1 MKLVLNE
8 EQQFL
13 KDTAKNFAE
22 ERTPINHFRNLRDA
36 KDSLLWDKEIWGEM
50 VKLGWAGIL
59 IPEEYGGSDFG
70 ITGMS
75 VVLQECGKTLTPS
88 PLLATAVLG
97 AYAIK
102 EFGTDKQK
110 SKYLPLIAD
119 GEITTAVA
127 FDESSHHDISNTELS
142 AVEADGSFVLNGSK
156 KLVVDGSSADVL
168 IVLGRT
174 SGAKGEMAGLSLF
187 ILESHTDG
195 VSRAKLDMA
204 DSRNYANIEF
214 NDVVVSPDALLGS
227 QEAGGEA
234 MDHILDIGRI
244 ALSAE
249 MLGNSEA
256 AFSTTI
262 DYLKERKQFGVLI
275 GTFQA
280 LQHRAAEMF
289 CEIELTKSSVMAAM
303 QGADENSNQL
313 QVLASLAKSIS
324 GDTLHLVS
332 NEAIQMHGGIG
343 VTDEYDLGFFLKRA
357 RVAEQIFGSVN
368 FHKERYANLS
378 GF

>member
-13 KDTAKNFAE
+13 KDTAKNFAA
-22 ERTPINHFRNLRDA
+22 ERTPINHFRNLRDS
-36 KDSLLWDKEIWGEM
+36 KDSLLWDKDIWQEM
-50 VKLGWAGIL
+50 VNLGWSGIL

-88 PLLATAVLG
+88 PLFATAVLG
-97 AYAIK
+97 AYALK
-102 EFGTDKQK
+102 EFGSEEQK
-110 SKYLPLIAD
+110 SKYLPLIVD
-119 GEITTAVA
+119 GSITTAIA
-127 FDESSHHDISNTELS
+127 IDESSHHDPANTEL
-142 AVEADGSFVLNGSK
+142 EAKVSNAGFSLNGK
-156 KLVVDGSSADVL
+156 KQLVVDGASADLL
-168 IVLGRT
+168 IVLART
-174 SGAKGEMAGLSLF
+174 SGVKGDIAGLTLF
-187 ILESHTDG
+187 IVDSSSEG
-195 VSRAKLDMA
+195 VSRTKLDMA

-214 NDVVVSPDALLGS
+214 NNVEVDSASVLGS

-234 MDHILDIGRI
+234 IEHILDIGRI

-256 AFSTTI
+256 AFSTTV

-289 CEIELTKSSVMAAM
+289 CEIELTKSAVMAAVH
-303 QGADENSNQL
+303 GADERSNEL
-313 QVLASLAKSIS
+313 QRLSSLAKTIA
-324 GDTLHLVS
+324 GETLHLVS

-343 VTDEYDLGFFLKRA
+343 VTDEYDLGFFIKRS
-357 RVAEQIFGSVN
+357 RVAEQIFGSSTY
-368 FHKERYANLS
+368 HTERYANLS

>member
-36 KDSLLWDKEIWGEM
+36 KDSLLWDKEIWDEM

-102 EFGTDKQK
+102 EFGTDGQK

-142 AVEADGSFVLNGSK
+142 AVEADGNFVLNGSK

-174 SGAKGEMAGLSLF
+174 SGTKGEMAGLSLF

-227 QEAGGEA
+227 REAGGEA

-357 RVAEQIFGSVN
+357 RVTEQIFGSVN

>member
-1 MKLVLNE
+1 
-8 EQQFL
+8 
-13 KDTAKNFAE
+13 
-22 ERTPINHFRNLRDA
+22 
-36 KDSLLWDKEIWGEM
+36 M

-102 EFGTDKQK
+102 EFGTDEQK

-142 AVEADGSFVLNGSK
+142 AVEADGNFVLNGSK

-313 QVLASLAKSIS
+313 QVLASLAKSYFRRHTS
-324 GDTLHLVS
+324 SCFKRS
-332 NEAIQMHGGIG
+332 NSNAWWNWCH
-343 VTDEYDLGFFLKRA
+343 
-357 RVAEQIFGSVN
+357 
-368 FHKERYANLS
+368 
-378 GF
+378 

>member
-22 ERTPINHFRNLRDA
+22 ERTPINHFRSLRDA
-36 KDSLLWDKEIWGEM
+36 KDSLLWDKEIWDEM

-59 IPEEYGGSDFG
+59 VPEEYGGSDFG

-102 EFGTDKQK
+102 EFGTDEQK
-110 SKYLPLIAD
+110 SKYLPLIAS

-127 FDESSHHDISNTELS
+127 FDESSHHDISLTELS
-142 AVEADGSFVLNGSK
+142 AVETEGKFVLNGSK
-156 KLVVDGSSADVL
+156 KLVIDGSSADVL

-174 SGAKGEMAGLSLF
+174 SGSKGEMAGLSLF
-187 ILESHTDG
+187 ILESHADG
-195 VSRAKLDMA
+195 ISRVKLDMA

-214 NDVVVSPDALLGS
+214 NDVVVSSDALLGS

-357 RVAEQIFGSVN
+357 RVTEQIFGSVN

>member
-13 KDTAKNFAE
+13 KDTAKDFAE
-22 ERTPINHFRNLRDA
+22 ERTPITHFRNLRDTNDPA
-36 KDSLLWDKEIWGEM
+36 MWDKNIWEEM
-50 VKLGWAGIL
+50 VNLGWSGIL

-70 ITGMS
+70 VTGMS

-88 PLLATAVLG
+88 PLFATAVLG

-102 EFGTDKQK
+102 EFGDNEQK
-110 SKYLPLIAD
+110 SKYLPLIAS
-119 GEITTAVA
+119 GKITTAVA
-127 FDESSHHDISNTELS
+127 VDESSHHNPANTELS
-142 AVEADGSFVLNGSK
+142 AVTSDNGFVINGSK

-168 IVLGRT
+168 IVLART
-174 SGAKGEMAGLSLF
+174 SGSKGELAGLTLF
-187 ILESHTDG
+187 IVDSKADGIIRSKLE
-195 VSRAKLDMA
+195 MA

-214 NDVVVSPDALLGS
+214 NNVAVGASSVLGS

-234 MDHILDIGRI
+234 IDHILDIGRI

-313 QVLASLAKSIS
+313 QVLASLAKSIA
-324 GDTLHLVS
+324 GDTLHLIS

>member
-119 GEITTAVA
+119 GEITTAIA

>member
-36 KDSLLWDKEIWGEM
+36 KDSLLWDKEIWDEM

-119 GEITTAVA
+119 GEITTAIA

-142 AVEADGSFVLNGSK
+142 AVEADGNFVLNGSK

-187 ILESHTDG
+187 ILESRTDG

-227 QEAGGEA
+227 REAGGEA

-332 NEAIQMHGGIG
+332 NEAIQMHGGVG
-343 VTDEYDLGFFLKRA
+343 VTDE
-357 RVAEQIFGSVN
+357 
-368 FHKERYANLS
+368 
-378 GF
+378 

>member
-36 KDSLLWDKEIWGEM
+36 KDSLLWDKEIWDEM

-102 EFGTDKQK
+102 EFGTDEQK

-119 GEITTAVA
+119 GEITIAVA

-142 AVEADGSFVLNGSK
+142 AVEADGNFVLNGSK

-174 SGAKGEMAGLSLF
+174 SGTKGEMAGLSLF

-214 NDVVVSPDALLGS
+214 NDVVVSPNALLGS
-227 QEAGGEA
+227 REAGGEA

-249 MLGNSEA
+249 MLGNCEA

-357 RVAEQIFGSVN
+357 RVTEQIFGSVN

>member
-36 KDSLLWDKEIWGEM
+36 KDSLLWDKEIWVEM

-119 GEITTAVA
+119 GEITTAIA

-227 QEAGGEA
+227 REAGGEA

-249 MLGNSEA
+249 MLGNAEA

-343 VTDEYDLGFFLKRA
+343 VTDEYDLGFFL
-357 RVAEQIFGSVN
+357 
-368 FHKERYANLS
+368 
-378 GF
+378 

>member
-22 ERTPINHFRNLRDA
+22 ERTPINHFRSLRDA

-142 AVEADGSFVLNGSK
+142 AVEADGNFVLNGSK

-227 QEAGGEA
+227 REAGGEA